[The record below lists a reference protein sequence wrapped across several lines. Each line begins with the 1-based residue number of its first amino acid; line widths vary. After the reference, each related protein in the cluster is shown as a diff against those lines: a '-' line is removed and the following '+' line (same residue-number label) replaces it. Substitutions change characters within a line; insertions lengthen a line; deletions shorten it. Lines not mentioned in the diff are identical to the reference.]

1 MNHRGVE
8 LSTLRAELQRGCV
21 AVPYNTPDMRAEL
34 VRRTTGCK
42 GLPTS
47 SACQLY
53 FWNTTITV

>member
-8 LSTLRAELQRGCV
+8 LSTLRAELLRGCV
-21 AVPYNTPDMRAEL
+21 AVPFNTPDMRAKL

-47 SACQLY
+47 SAC
-53 FWNTTITV
+53 

>member
-8 LSTLRAELQRGCV
+8 LSTLRAELPGGCV

-34 VRRTTGCK
+34 VRRATGCK

-47 SACQLY
+47 SAC
-53 FWNTTITV
+53 